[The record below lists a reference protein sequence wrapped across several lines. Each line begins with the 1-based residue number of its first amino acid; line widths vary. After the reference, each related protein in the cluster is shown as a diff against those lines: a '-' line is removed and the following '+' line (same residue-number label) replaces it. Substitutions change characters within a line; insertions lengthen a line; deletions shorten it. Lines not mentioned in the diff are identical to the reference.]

1 MIDKEKLKQVLIDNC
16 QYGLYDNDPFYIIPS
31 WQLIRQCNL
40 IQGIDSDD
48 TYHKDNN
55 QVLNFEYLLGIIE
68 TDYNYPI
75 LESDILQWIKDLEIR
90 TLIDNG
96 QLSLFPIWQD
106 FETETSIK
114 IKSELI
120 KVYQD
125 NIDND
130 PIYWVNDYITDNI
143 PQVEWGFDDEYQ
155 LCDNCYQIVLRTSPD
170 SYMWVADYYQDN
182 DGYKYCKSCAEDMLE
197 DNIQDIQLAI
207 DNDEQPKSLSWIFD
221 LDDNWHIIPNKSAHG
236 YQFRWENGLHHGMND
251 DPLRQGKI
259 IRKIKINN
267 DPIFDVCFR
276 IYPSQFYVEWDTF
289 IRINPDINVSIDVN
303 DYLDNFT
310 EAFKSSEGRFPYDLA
325 DLMSKALQ
333 NVNYP
338 YSTITVNPDNGDINI
353 TGTNDINEYF
363 NNK

>member
-1 MIDKEKLKQVLIDNC
+1 MIDKEKLRQVLIDNC
-16 QYGLYDNDPFYIIPS
+16 QYGLYDDSSFYIIPS

-48 TYHKDNN
+48 TYHKDND
-55 QVLNFEYLLGIIE
+55 QVLNFEYLLGIID

-75 LESDILQWIKDLEIR
+75 TEDYIKEILQKKYYKD
-90 TLIDNG
+90 LIDNG
-96 QLSLFPIWQD
+96 QRTFINFNTD
-106 FETETSIK
+106 I
-114 IKSELI
+114 SEIDKEILR
-120 KVYQD
+120 VYQD
-125 NIDND
+125 NVDND
-130 PIYWVNDYITDNI
+130 PLYWVNDHITDNI
-143 PQVEWGFDDEYQ
+143 PGIEWGFDDEYQ
-155 LCDNCYQIVLRTSPD
+155 LCDGCYQIVLRTSPD

-221 LDDNWHIIPNKSAHG
+221 LDDNWHIIPNISAHG
-236 YQFRWENGLHHGMND
+236 YQFKWKSGLHHGMND

-259 IRKIKINN
+259 IRKIKIDN

-353 TGTNDINEYF
+353 TGTDNINEYF